1 MGSWWLVPAD
11 VLFPPA
17 VPNRRLTALDR
28 PSERPGR
35 IRQVASLPYRHAET
49 RADLCTPHSWGPKSD
64 AFFSCCSEFSV
75 RLQLSTCWGTKAST
89 ISALTFDFL
98 VNKFSPSAFQSRS
111 QLSKKLPS
119 SDLFFY
125 GWMVHANGSFS

>member
-1 MGSWWLVPAD
+1 M
-11 VLFPPA
+11 
-17 VPNRRLTALDR
+17 
-28 PSERPGR
+28 
-35 IRQVASLPYRHAET
+35 
-49 RADLCTPHSWGPKSD
+49 
-64 AFFSCCSEFSV
+64 CCSHLPFLTGGSLHWTGLLKGPAGFARLPAYRTATPKRAQTSALRTAGVRRAMLFSHVVQSFSV

-111 QLSKKLPS
+111 QLSNKLPS

-125 GWMVHANGSFS
+125 GWIGWYMQTVRFHDY